1 MLKPFSGE
9 KIVPSHQV
17 TSQSL
22 TRQIPNP
29 TLLLLQTVGPARV
42 RVLVAGIAAVVV
54 AVAQLALV
62 DAADAGAQRALEV
75 IESARVLRCN
85 AATTDTELLIAA

>member
-1 MLKPFSGE
+1 M
-9 KIVPSHQV
+9 
-17 TSQSL
+17 
-22 TRQIPNP
+22 
-29 TLLLLQTVGPARV
+29 

-62 DAADAGAQRALEV
+62 DAADAGAQWALEV

-85 AATTDTELLIAA
+85 ATTTDTELLIAA